1 MFGHGSSSSSMSLL
15 VDSDTSGGDE
25 TSDAGH
31 IDNELLRT
39 GGRGKVGGRQ
49 KGKRDMVMQTQK

>member
-1 MFGHGSSSSSMSLL
+1 MSLL